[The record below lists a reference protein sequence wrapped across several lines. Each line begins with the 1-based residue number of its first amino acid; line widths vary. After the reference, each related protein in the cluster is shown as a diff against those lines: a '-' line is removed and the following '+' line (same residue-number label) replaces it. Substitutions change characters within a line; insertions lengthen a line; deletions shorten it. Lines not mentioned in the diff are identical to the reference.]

1 MILEFS
7 DWLFLVDV
15 GENQTYSN
23 QEAQEHCTCA
33 FCRNFYRT
41 VDLAYPDLRYFLRKF
56 GVNIE
61 APDSLLPV
69 TTELY
74 QAVYPVAGKILRS
87 GSQPIFVSDLPITVE
102 QENGGEED
110 IFLLCNYIMRED
122 R

>member
-1 MILEFS
+1 
-7 DWLFLVDV
+7 
-15 GENQTYSN
+15 
-23 QEAQEHCTCA
+23 
-33 FCRNFYRT
+33 

-74 QAVYPVAGKILRS
+74 QAVYPVTGKILRS

-102 QENGGEED
+102 QETGGEED
-110 IFLLCNYIMRED
+110 IFLLNTGLMNLPWVLEEEPVSD
-122 R
+122 ADVTALDDLFASFKLVK